1 MLQTLTCFLVLSP
14 DAVVEEWSKGVNAYL
29 CNQEQ
34 FPFPREGLV
43 AQFCGAIY
51 PIFHYAA
58 VNWLGFKEEEVRSA
72 ASHSWGCS
80 GDVHM
85 GGSVYAQWGV
95 SRGVRGG
102 GMTD

>member
-1 MLQTLTCFLVLSP
+1 MLQTLTCSFVFSP
-14 DAVVEEWSKGVNAYL
+14 GAVVEEWSKGVNTYL

-34 FPFPREGLV
+34 CPFPRKGVV
-43 AQFCGAIY
+43 AHFCGAIC

-80 GDVHM
+80 GDVHIC
-85 GGSVYAQWGV
+85 GSVYAQWGV
-95 SRGVRGG
+95 SRGAKGG
-102 GMTD
+102 GMID